1 MLLLW
6 PLQQSAAMQ
15 VRMRYPKCELHLCH
29 FNDVLHFD
37 VQAENKRSYLCHR
50 RHLVKWLFVM
60 GRYKAKQQYNL
71 PYTSESTHL
80 VTIKGAVAKD

>member
-6 PLQQSAAMQ
+6 PLQQSASMQ

-37 VQAENKRSYLCHR
+37 VQAEVRAAIC
-50 RHLVKWLFVM
+50 VIGGIW
-60 GRYKAKQQYNL
+60 
-71 PYTSESTHL
+71 
-80 VTIKGAVAKD
+80 